1 MCFCSS
7 VFQVQR
13 TDPDSSLTSSRQ
25 GVDVGAVIT
34 NLKCVLKLI
43 SDRVMLVPECKRTI
57 IQVLNNLL
65 SEKGMMLLSSSA
77 YLMS

>member
-13 TDPDSSLTSSRQ
+13 IDPDSAGTSSRQ

-43 SDRVMLVPECKRTI
+43 SERVMLVPECKRTI